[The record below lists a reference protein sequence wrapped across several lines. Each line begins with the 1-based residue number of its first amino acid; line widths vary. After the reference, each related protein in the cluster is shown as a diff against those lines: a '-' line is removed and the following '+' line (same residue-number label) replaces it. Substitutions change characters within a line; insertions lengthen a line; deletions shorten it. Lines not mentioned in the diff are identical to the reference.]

1 MPTVL
6 VVEDDA
12 KTLREIKVALEDHG
26 YMVETAT
33 TGAEGVAHATSRPLD
48 AIILDRMLPGGMEGL
63 EVLSALREAASTT
76 PVLILSA
83 LSTVDERVRGLRAG
97 GDDYLVKPFE
107 YVELTARLDSLVRR
121 AHTSIHEAVYRI
133 GSLSIDLV
141 SRAVVYAGK
150 EVELLPREYR
160 ILEFMIRREGQVVSR
175 TMLFEAVWNYRVG
188 ERTNVID
195 VHISRLRKKLDPTG
209 SAPIIHTVR
218 GSGYVL
224 RAPD

>member
-12 KTLREIKVALEDHG
+12 KTRHEIQVALEDAG
-26 YMVETAT
+26 YTVEIAT
-33 TGAEGVAHATSRPLD
+33 TGADGLAQATSRQLD
-48 AIILDRMLPGGMEGL
+48 AIILDRMLPGGREGL
-63 EVLSALREAASTT
+63 DVLGTLREAGSTT

-83 LSTVDERVRGLRAG
+83 LSTVDERVKGLRAG

-107 YVELTARLDSLVRR
+107 YIELTARLDSLVRR
-121 AHTSIHEAVYRI
+121 SQTASQEQAYRV
-133 GSLSIDLV
+133 GALNVDLV
-141 SRAVVYAGK
+141 SRSVVYAGK

-160 ILEFMIRREGQVVSR
+160 ILEYMIRREGQVISR

-195 VHISRLRKKLDPTG
+195 VHISRLRRKLDPTG

>member
-12 KTLREIKVALEDHG
+12 KTRHEIQVALEDAG
-26 YMVETAT
+26 YTVETAT
-33 TGAEGVAHATSRPLD
+33 TGADGLAQATSRQLD

-63 EVLSALREAASTT
+63 DVLGTLREAGSTT

-83 LSTVDERVRGLRAG
+83 LSTVDERVKGLRAG

-107 YVELTARLDSLVRR
+107 YIELTAGLDSLVRR
-121 AHTSIHEAVYRI
+121 SQTASQEQAYRV
-133 GSLSIDLV
+133 GALNVDLV
-141 SRAVVYAGK
+141 SRSVVYAGK

-160 ILEFMIRREGQVVSR
+160 ILEYMIRREGQVISR

-195 VHISRLRKKLDPTG
+195 VHISRLRRKLDPTG

>member
-1 MPTVL
+1 MPAVL

-12 KTLREIKVALEDHG
+12 KTRHEIQVALEDAG
-26 YMVETAT
+26 YTVETAI
-33 TGAEGVAHATSRPLD
+33 TGAEGLAQASSRQLD

-63 EVLSALREAASTT
+63 DVLGALREAGSTT

-83 LSTVDERVRGLRAG
+83 LSTVDDRVKGLRAG

-107 YVELTARLDSLVRR
+107 YIELTARLDSLVRR
-121 AHTSIHEAVYRI
+121 SQTASQEQAYCI
-133 GSLSIDLV
+133 GPLNVDLV
-141 SRAVVYAGK
+141 SRTVVYAGK

-160 ILEFMIRREGQVVSR
+160 ILEYMIRREGQVISR

-195 VHISRLRKKLDPTG
+195 VHISRLRRKLDPTG

-224 RAPD
+224 RAAD

>member
-26 YMVETAT
+26 YLVETAT
-33 TGAEGVAHATSRPLD
+33 TGAEGIARAMSRPLD
-48 AIILDRMLPGGMEGL
+48 AIILDRMLPGGLEGL

-83 LSTVDERVRGLRAG
+83 LSTVDERVKGLRAG

-107 YVELTARLDSLVRR
+107 YIELTARLDSLVRR
-121 AHTSIHEAVYRI
+121 AQTASHEPVYRV
-133 GSLSIDLV
+133 GPLNVDLV
-141 SRAVVYAGK
+141 SRTVVYAGN

-160 ILEFMIRREGQVVSR
+160 ILEYMIRREGQVVSR

-209 SAPIIHTVR
+209 TAPIIHTVR

>member
-12 KTLREIKVALEDHG
+12 KTRHEIQVALEDAG
-26 YMVETAT
+26 YTVETAT
-33 TGAEGVAHATSRPLD
+33 TGADGLAQATSRQLD

-63 EVLSALREAASTT
+63 DVLGTLREAGSTT

-83 LSTVDERVRGLRAG
+83 LSTVDERVKGLRAG

-107 YVELTARLDSLVRR
+107 YIELTARLDSLVRR
-121 AHTSIHEAVYRI
+121 SQTASQEQAYRV
-133 GSLSIDLV
+133 GALNVDLV
-141 SRAVVYAGK
+141 SRSVVYAGK

-160 ILEFMIRREGQVVSR
+160 ILEYMIRREGQVISR

-195 VHISRLRKKLDPTG
+195 VHISRLRRKLDPTG
-209 SAPIIHTVR
+209 SVPIIHTVR

>member
-1 MPTVL
+1 MQTVL

-12 KTLREIKVALEDHG
+12 KTLKEIKVALEDHG
-26 YMVETAT
+26 YAVETAA
-33 TGAEGVAHATSRPLD
+33 TGPDGIARAHAFDFD
-48 AIILDRMLPGGMEGL
+48 AIVLDRMLPGGMTGL
-63 EVLSALREAASTT
+63 DVLNSLRTTGMTT

-83 LSTVDERVRGLRAG
+83 LSTVDERVKGLRAG

-107 YVELTARLDSLVRR
+107 FVELTARLDSLVRR
-121 AHTSIHEAVYRI
+121 SQAAPQARVYRV
-133 GSLSIDLV
+133 GPLHVDLMT
-141 SRAVVYAGK
+141 RAVVYAGS
-150 EVELLPREYR
+150 EVALLPREYR
-160 ILEFMIRREGQVVSR
+160 ILEYLIRHEGQVVSR
-175 TMLFEAVWNYRVG
+175 TMLFEAVWDYRLG

-209 SAPIIHTVR
+209 MAPIIHTVR

>member
-12 KTLREIKVALEDHG
+12 KTRHEIQVALEDAG
-26 YMVETAT
+26 YTVEIAI
-33 TGAEGVAHATSRPLD
+33 TGAEGLAQASSRQLD

-63 EVLSALREAASTT
+63 DVLSALREAGSTT

-83 LSTVDERVRGLRAG
+83 LSTVDDRVKGLRAG

-107 YVELTARLDSLVRR
+107 YIELTARLDSLVRR
-121 AHTSIHEAVYRI
+121 SQTASQEQAYRI
-133 GSLSIDLV
+133 GPLNVDLV
-141 SRAVVYAGK
+141 SRTVVYAGK

-160 ILEFMIRREGQVVSR
+160 ILEYMIRREGQVVSR

-195 VHISRLRKKLDPTG
+195 VHISRLRRKLDPTG

>member
-12 KTLREIKVALEDHG
+12 KTRHEIQVALEDAG
-26 YMVETAT
+26 YAVEIAT
-33 TGAEGVAHATSRPLD
+33 TGADGLAQATSRQLD

-63 EVLSALREAASTT
+63 DVLGALREAGSTT

-83 LSTVDERVRGLRAG
+83 LSTVDERVKGLRAG

-107 YVELTARLDSLVRR
+107 YIELTARLDSLVRR
-121 AHTSIHEAVYRI
+121 SQTASQEQAYRV
-133 GSLSIDLV
+133 GALNVDLV
-141 SRAVVYAGK
+141 SRSVVYAGK

-160 ILEFMIRREGQVVSR
+160 ILEYMIRREGQVISR

-195 VHISRLRKKLDPTG
+195 VHISRLRRKLDPTG

>member
-12 KTLREIKVALEDHG
+12 KTRHEIQVALEDAG
-26 YMVETAT
+26 YTVEIAT
-33 TGAEGVAHATSRPLD
+33 TGADGLAQATSRQLD

-63 EVLSALREAASTT
+63 DVLGTLREAGSTT

-83 LSTVDERVRGLRAG
+83 LSTVDERVKGLRAG

-107 YVELTARLDSLVRR
+107 YIELTARLDSLVRR
-121 AHTSIHEAVYRI
+121 SQTTSQEQAYRV
-133 GSLSIDLV
+133 GALNVDLV
-141 SRAVVYAGK
+141 SRSVVYAGK

-160 ILEFMIRREGQVVSR
+160 ILEYMIRREGQVISR

-195 VHISRLRKKLDPTG
+195 VHISRLRRKLDPTG

>member
-12 KTLREIKVALEDHG
+12 KTRHEIQVALEDAG
-26 YMVETAT
+26 YTVETAT
-33 TGAEGVAHATSRPLD
+33 TGADGLAQATSRQLD

-63 EVLSALREAASTT
+63 DVLGTLREAGSTT

-83 LSTVDERVRGLRAG
+83 LSTVDERVKGLRAG

-107 YVELTARLDSLVRR
+107 YIELTARLDSLVRR
-121 AHTSIHEAVYRI
+121 SQTASQEQAYRV
-133 GSLSIDLV
+133 GALNVDLV
-141 SRAVVYAGK
+141 SRSVVYAGK

-160 ILEFMIRREGQVVSR
+160 ILEYMIRREGQVISR

-195 VHISRLRKKLDPTG
+195 VHISRLRRKLDPTG

>member
-26 YMVETAT
+26 YMVETAA
-33 TGAEGVAHATSRPLD
+33 TGAEGIAQATSRPLD

-63 EVLSALREAASTT
+63 DVLSALREAATTT

-83 LSTVDERVRGLRAG
+83 LSTVDERVKGLRAG

-107 YVELTARLDSLVRR
+107 YIELTARLDSLVRR
-121 AHTSIHEAVYRI
+121 SQTSAHETAYRI
-133 GSLSIDLV
+133 GELNVDLV
-141 SRAVVYAGK
+141 NRTVVYAGN

-160 ILEFMIRREGQVVSR
+160 ILEYMIRREGQVVSR

-195 VHISRLRKKLDPTG
+195 VHISRLRRKLDPTG

-224 RAPD
+224 RSPD

>member
-1 MPTVL
+1 
-6 VVEDDA
+6 
-12 KTLREIKVALEDHG
+12 
-26 YMVETAT
+26 
-33 TGAEGVAHATSRPLD
+33 
-48 AIILDRMLPGGMEGL
+48 MLPGGMEGL
-63 EVLSALREAASTT
+63 DVLGTLREAGSTT

-83 LSTVDERVRGLRAG
+83 LSTVDERVKGLRAG

-107 YVELTARLDSLVRR
+107 YIELTARLDSLVRR
-121 AHTSIHEAVYRI
+121 SQTASQEQAYRV
-133 GSLSIDLV
+133 GALNVDLV
-141 SRAVVYAGK
+141 SRSVVYAGK

-160 ILEFMIRREGQVVSR
+160 ILEYMIRREGQVISR

-195 VHISRLRKKLDPTG
+195 VHISRLRRKLDPTG

>member
-1 MPTVL
+1 MPTIL

-12 KTLREIKVALEDHG
+12 KTLHEIKAALEDHG

-33 TGAEGVAHATSRPLD
+33 TGAEGLACATSRSLD
-48 AIILDRMLPGGMEGL
+48 AIILDRMLPGGMDGL
-63 EVLSALREAASTT
+63 EVLGALRDAASTT

-83 LSTVDERVRGLRAG
+83 LSTVDERVKGLRAG

-107 YVELTARLDSLVRR
+107 YIELTARLDSLVRR
-121 AHTSIHEAVYRI
+121 AQTSIQEPTCRI
-133 GSLSIDLV
+133 GQLHVDLV
-141 SRAVVYAGK
+141 SRTVWYAGK

-160 ILEFMIRREGQVVSR
+160 ILEYMIRREGQVVSR

-195 VHISRLRKKLDPTG
+195 VHISRLRKKLDPTAT
-209 SAPIIHTVR
+209 APIIHTVR